1 MARFLKNE
9 EVVVSNPRVDKVF
22 SCEISAKLYLQD
34 QFVADFGHFI
44 STICMVAYIYHRKCK
59 MSNFRCTI
67 HRMT

>member
-22 SCEISAKLYLQD
+22 SSEISAKLYLQD

-44 STICMVAYIYHRKCK
+44 STICIMH
-59 MSNFRCTI
+59 
-67 HRMT
+67 